1 MDTNKGDAAGGTPVV
16 SDGVRQADEA
26 GSWVRRN
33 AWSLGGVAAA
43 VTLGGWWWRRRRR
56 RQLNV
61 GPVTEAWLEA
71 HEYEAGQ
78 TGDRE

>member
-1 MDTNKGDAAGGTPVV
+1 MDIKKDDAAGGTPVV
-16 SDGVRQADEA
+16 ADGVRQVD
-26 GSWVRRN
+26 GTPSWVRRN
-33 AWSLGGVAAA
+33 AWPLGGVAAA

-56 RQLNV
+56 RQLDV

-78 TGDRE
+78 AGDRE